1 MAETKVS
8 AAEREPEAQAASP
21 EGQGKRSLRDLFRAA
36 EVDSRLVGMLLALA
50 IIWIVFHII
59 TPDHTFL
66 TPRNIWNLSVQTAVV
81 AIMATG
87 MVLIIVTRN
96 IDLSVGAVMAAVG
109 MAMAIVQHD
118 WLPKWIGFDHP
129 LTWVIAV
136 AVGPGPRGGDRRVPG
151 DDRRLRRRAV
161 VHRDPRRVPRVAG
174 RRLVDGE
181 RPDDRADGHAL
192 PQPGGR
198 LHGNRGRDVEL
209 DPRHRGVR
217 GDRAAAVHQA
227 ATAQTGTGSGSVRC
241 GPSSRSR

>member
-8 AAEREPEAQAASP
+8 AAEREPEAQSASP
-21 EGQGKRSLRDLFRAA
+21 EGQGKRSLLRSLGDRMRSA
-36 EVDSRLVGMLLALA
+36 EIDYRLAGMLLALA

-59 TPDHTFL
+59 TPGHTFL

-129 LTWVIAV
+129 LTWVIA
-136 AVGPGPRGGDRRVPG
+136 D
-151 DDRRLRRRAV
+151 
-161 VHRDPRRVPRVAG
+161 
-174 RRLVDGE
+174 
-181 RPDDRADGHAL
+181 
-192 PQPGGR
+192 
-198 LHGNRGRDVEL
+198 RGRAWCWA
-209 DPRHRGVR
+209 PRSARSRGR
-217 GDRAAAVHQA
+217 
-227 ATAQTGTGSGSVRC
+227 
-241 GPSSRSR
+241 SSRTSACRRSS